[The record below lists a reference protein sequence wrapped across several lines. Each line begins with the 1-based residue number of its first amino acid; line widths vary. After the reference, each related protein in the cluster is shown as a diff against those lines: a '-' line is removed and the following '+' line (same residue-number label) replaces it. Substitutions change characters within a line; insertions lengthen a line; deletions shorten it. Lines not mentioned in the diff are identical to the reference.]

1 MSEFIRAIDGFG
13 LSRPEAVAFSNS
25 RGERMTFGELKE
37 RSDAIAAHLAQL
49 DPERKPVVVYGH
61 KSPLMIACFL
71 ACAKSGRAYVPTDV
85 IYPDLR
91 IADIIGQ
98 LDSPIVLNTSD
109 RDISAISDAMG
120 PCLGAAELAACAPEP
135 TEPLPESA
143 CLTGDETFYI
153 LFTSGSTGHPKGVEV
168 SAESVDNFWKWMLE
182 RFSPDRT
189 GAPESEQRTLFGRAP
204 FSFDVSLGDMAMS
217 IGAGDAMYALVEE
230 DEDNLSRAFDA
241 LATSGA
247 HAWSSTPTFAEMCL
261 RDPSFSPE
269 LLPNLSTFILAGEAL
284 KGETVIKLLDR
295 FPGSQVINAYGP
307 TESTDL
313 VSTATITREMAETQ
327 NPLPIGYAKT
337 GTDLYVLDPETLEP
351 MPNGEKGELFIVG
364 NTVAKGYF
372 GRPDLTE
379 AAFGVCPDSLAKG
392 RRSYRT
398 GDAAIMADDGCVYY
412 YGRLDFQVKLHGF
425 RIELG
430 EIEAALCRL
439 DGVMS
444 ACVLPVE
451 RRGTLSHLAGYVVSR
466 KAPEAEGASN
476 LERVQ
481 AVKDGLRAFLPEY
494 MIPRKIVFIDEMP
507 LGASGKVDRKR
518 LQELG

>member
-13 LSRPEAVAFSNS
+13 ITRPEAVAFSNS

-135 TEPLPESA
+135 AELLPENA

-182 RFSPDRT
+182 RFSPDRA
-189 GAPESEQRTLFGRAP
+189 GAPAGEQRTLFGRAP

-217 IGAGDAMYALVEE
+217 IGAGDAMYCGYRLV
-230 DEDNLSRAFDA
+230 
-241 LATSGA
+241 
-247 HAWSSTPTFAEMCL
+247 
-261 RDPSFSPE
+261 
-269 LLPNLSTFILAGEAL
+269 
-284 KGETVIKLLDR
+284 V
-295 FPGSQVINAYGP
+295 
-307 TESTDL
+307 
-313 VSTATITREMAETQ
+313 TI
-327 NPLPIGYAKT
+327 P
-337 GTDLYVLDPETLEP
+337 
-351 MPNGEKGELFIVG
+351 
-364 NTVAKGYF
+364 
-372 GRPDLTE
+372 
-379 AAFGVCPDSLAKG
+379 
-392 RRSYRT
+392 
-398 GDAAIMADDGCVYY
+398 
-412 YGRLDFQVKLHGF
+412 
-425 RIELG
+425 
-430 EIEAALCRL
+430 
-439 DGVMS
+439 
-444 ACVLPVE
+444 
-451 RRGTLSHLAGYVVSR
+451 
-466 KAPEAEGASN
+466 
-476 LERVQ
+476 
-481 AVKDGLRAFLPEY
+481 
-494 MIPRKIVFIDEMP
+494 
-507 LGASGKVDRKR
+507 
-518 LQELG
+518 